1 MENISKETFIDWVD
15 LMIGLTEN
23 EKEELLKM
31 DVRKVKFKYKMAL
44 TEKNRGDNGSRCYI
58 LLRTLIHSQMLV
70 QNNIN

>member
-44 TEKNRGDNGSRCYI
+44 TEKTEEITGVGAIYY
-58 LLRTLIHSQMLV
+58 
-70 QNNIN
+70 